1 MSQENVELLRSS
13 WERLMKGDAAA
24 REVFDSGVVY
34 EDDLLP
40 ENAGE
45 TYRGVGEMMRAWSV
59 WAEPWDELE
68 TEIEWVRDAGADCV
82 VSCHRARMRG
92 KGSGVEG
99 ERRYAYLWRF
109 RGNKVIYCKSFGDPR
124 EALEALGLSDQ
135 DAHADS

>member
-1 MSQENVELLRSS
+1 MSQENVEIVRSS
-13 WERLMKGDAAA
+13 WEGLMKGDAAA
-24 REVFDSGVVY
+24 LDVFDSSVVY

-45 TYRGVGEMMRAWSV
+45 TYLGVDGMVEAWSV
-59 WAEPWDELE
+59 WTEAWGELR
-68 TEIEWVRDAGADCV
+68 TEIEWVRDAGADSV

-109 RGNKVIYCKSFGDPR
+109 RGDKIIYCKSFGDPG
-124 EALEALGLSDQ
+124 EALEAVGLKE
-135 DAHADS
+135 